1 MLRMMVALYQVAR
14 PWLGIILPEDEHG
27 QDLAEYG
34 LIIALVAIA
43 AVAALGVL
51 SGGIDDVLNS
61 VADTLSGAVGGEGD
75 S

>member
-1 MLRMMVALYQVAR
+1 MLSYLIA
-14 PWLGIILPEDEHG
+14 WLNTQEEG

-43 AVAALGVL
+43 AIVALGVL
-51 SGGIDDVLNS
+51 SGGISSVLGS
-61 VADTLSGAVGGEGD
+61 ISGTLSGA